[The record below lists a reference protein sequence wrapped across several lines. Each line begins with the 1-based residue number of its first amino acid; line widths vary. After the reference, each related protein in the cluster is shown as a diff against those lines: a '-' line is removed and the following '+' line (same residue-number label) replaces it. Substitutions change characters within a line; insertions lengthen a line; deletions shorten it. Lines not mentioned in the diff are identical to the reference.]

1 MGGVPVLAEFR
12 LSSNDALFSY
22 SAAAAASLNSAAQLE
37 RLKAALVLFFH
48 SILCRCAN
56 SCQEFALQDI
66 LNCFYFKV
74 VCKKSVNISS
84 WIYSKDVTA

>member
-22 SAAAAASLNSAAQLE
+22 SAAAASLKSAAQLK